1 MSSPE
6 GEDAEGQV
14 GHREEI
20 YYHRD
25 TEGTEFRRKSKFSE
39 IRCRPFPFF
48 KIQNPSVSETPCSL
62 RLCGNK
68 FPLRVLVSPSLRSH
82 SAQTWE
88 ELSRVLPLL
97 VASLI
102 RMLR

>member
-1 MSSPE
+1 MSSLE
-6 GEDAEGQV
+6 GAEG
-14 GHREEI
+14 GKEGAEGKF

-25 TEGTEFRRKSKFSE
+25 TEGTEFRRNPNFRKSDT
-39 IRCRPFPFF
+39 IRFPFF
-48 KIQNPSVSETPCSL
+48 KSETNP
-62 RLCGNK
+62 
-68 FPLRVLVSPSLRSH
+68 FPFSELRVLCVFVVINSPSVLSSPPLRSH
-82 SAQTWE
+82 SAQGWE